1 MTINL
6 QVGGVYATAE
16 RHEYRIE
23 YRTGSGLFISDLGMS
38 FRADGQHYAS
48 IKSHYDLITVIFEP
62 DATPEAPAPD
72 MTAPTVRPV
81 KGGVYADR
89 TGREHGPVTIKRHKA
104 WPVRSPEGQ
113 EWQGTGHWN
122 LQREPRD
129 IDLIRVISEPHT
141 PVGLTEA
148 PAPDGVTVTPRKKLV
163 VDIHA
168 SETATMH
175 AADYCVGIDADGN
188 LKISCHNTAMRVSF
202 DMSPA
207 AARAIGA
214 ELIRMG
220 GE

>member
-6 QVGGVYATAE
+6 QVGAVYATAE

-113 EWQGTGHWN
+113 EWQETGHWN

-129 IDLIRVISEPHT
+129 IDLIRVISEPHK
-141 PVGLTEA
+141 PVGPTEA
-148 PAPDGVTVTPRKKLV
+148 PAPDGVTVTARVTQIEICAP
-163 VDIHA
+163 
-168 SETATMH
+168 ETETIPAVT
-175 AADYCVGIDADGN
+175 YLLGINDDGVLN
-188 LKISCHNTAMRVSF
+188 VTDGCGYGVS
-202 DMSPA
+202 MSPA